1 MTRARL
7 DPSSFL
13 NPVPVTIAVMVMK
26 LAQDGRDVRAGGH
39 YLKGLRHLFVGPG
52 VLPTGPRRQ
61 GLKAPFRQPYG
72 HKNSSC
78 DLDL

>member
-26 LAQDGRDVRAGGH
+26 LAQDGRDVRAGGY
-39 YLKGLRHLFVGPG
+39 YLKGPRYLFAGPG
-52 VLPTGPRRQ
+52 VCRQ
-61 GLKAPFRQPYG
+61 GRDDRG
-72 HKNSSC
+72 
-78 DLDL
+78 